1 MRKILLLAVLI
12 AGYYLTTFSQVMGQ
26 LQIDTTFKNFTF
38 KNNTTGLLHFPSVDI
53 NGQLFSPKNG
63 MNFLYP
69 KFGDKKNLA
78 FGRKQIMHVI
88 LPNSMD
94 NMRCLKPQG
103 FFPMP
108 ICKPDSTVNY
118 TLLIKKF

>member
-12 AGYYLTTFSQVMGQ
+12 TGYYLTTFSQVMGQ
-26 LQIDTTFKNFTF
+26 LQIDTTFKKFTF
-38 KNNTTGLLHFPSVDI
+38 KNNATGFLHLPSVDI
-53 NGQLFSPKNG
+53 NGQLISPKNG

-69 KFGDKKNLA
+69 KFGDNKNLA

-88 LPNSMD
+88 LPSSMD
-94 NMRCLKPQG
+94 NMPCLKPQG

-108 ICKPDSTVNY
+108 ICKPDSTVHY
-118 TLLIKKF
+118 TLLMKKF